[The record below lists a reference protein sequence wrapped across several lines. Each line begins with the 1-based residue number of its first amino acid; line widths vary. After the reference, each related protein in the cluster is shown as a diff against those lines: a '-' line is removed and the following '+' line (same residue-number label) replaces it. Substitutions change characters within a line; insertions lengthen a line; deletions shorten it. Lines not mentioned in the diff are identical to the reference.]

1 MMKNFYGLK
10 IEENS
15 LAGKKSYNKIIYSD
29 STVNALLDCITLII
43 KERSA
48 LYIDKTPSFDVTFF
62 DAKTITLRWDIP
74 YYCTEITVS
83 IIEEKTI

>member
-1 MMKNFYGLK
+1 MKNFYGLK

-29 STVNALLDCITLII
+29 STVSTANVLLDCITLIV
-43 KERSA
+43 KEH
-48 LYIDKTPSFDVTFF
+48 IDKTPSFDVTFF
-62 DAKTITLRWDIP
+62 DTKTITLRWDIP

>member
-1 MMKNFYGLK
+1 MKNFYGLK

-29 STVNALLDCITLII
+29 STANALLDCITLIV
-43 KERSA
+43 KE
-48 LYIDKTPSFDVTFF
+48 YIDKTPSFDVTFF
-62 DAKTITLRWDIP
+62 DAKTIMLRWDIP
-74 YYCTEITVS
+74 YYCTEIIVS